1 MTSVMAVDS
10 VVVLRVGDA
19 HHRRRPPGTTSVAS
33 SGRTKL
39 LPMTGVGAA
48 SGVGQQQQQKGN
60 SGEGTS
66 VPLSSSSPATSSTQ
80 VIPPPYH
87 STQRLHFLTHCGTF
101 WAGCL
106 RDQVRHCWTMFTKRK
121 KGQSIMFFLRFFKVF
136 QFEILRGKSF
146 FFQISFIFLTDCPLG
161 TCVSPPP
168 HHVTFLFFKKF

>member
-39 LPMTGVGAA
+39 LPVTGVGAA
-48 SGVGQQQQQKGN
+48 SGVGQQQKGN

-66 VPLSSSSPATSSTQ
+66 VPLSSSSPATSTQ

-121 KGQSIMFFLRFFKVF
+121 KGQSIVFFFEVF
-136 QFEILRGKSF
+136 QFEILRGKVF
-146 FFQISFIFLTDCPLG
+146 FSNFVLTN
-161 TCVSPPP
+161 
-168 HHVTFLFFKKF
+168 KKT

>member
-1 MTSVMAVDS
+1 MAVDS

-39 LPMTGVGAA
+39 LPVTGVGAA
-48 SGVGQQQQQKGN
+48 SGVGQQQKGN

-66 VPLSSSSPATSSTQ
+66 VPLSSSSPATSTQ

-121 KGQSIMFFLRFFKVF
+121 KG
-136 QFEILRGKSF
+136 
-146 FFQISFIFLTDCPLG
+146 
-161 TCVSPPP
+161 
-168 HHVTFLFFKKF
+168 